1 MRWMIPTL
9 LLFLVAACSSNQSS
23 IVAEQEPST
32 ETTKPQGD
40 RPHLTGIETKTIS
53 LDQAGSQSGISLA
66 RNIYFIFDGSGSMAD
81 EMGSECGDN
90 QQFRNKLEGAQWA
103 VETFL
108 QKVPDDI
115 QIGLL
120 VFDNEGVREVVPL
133 GTQNREAFMQ
143 AIKACR
149 AGGGTP
155 LARAMRYGTD
165 QLINQYK
172 KQLGYGEF
180 RLVVVTDGIAKGIP
194 NAAVY
199 AMSYGF
205 PVYAIGLCVGA
216 DHPLRRYAYSY
227 RAANSFDDLAA
238 GLEETLA
245 ELPSYDVQTFEEK
258 P

>member
-1 MRWMIPTL
+1 MRL
-9 LLFLVAACSSNQSS
+9 LVFILFLVLCATCTSSNPSA
-23 IVAEQEPST
+23 VADQTPA
-32 ETTKPQGD
+32 KPLGE
-40 RPHLTGIETKTIS
+40 RPHLTGIETKTIP
-53 LDQAGSQSGISLA
+53 LDQVDSQSSISLA

-81 EMGSECGDN
+81 PMDEVCGGS

-108 QKVPDDI
+108 QKVPDNI

-120 VFDNEGVREVVPL
+120 IFDNQGVREVVPL
-133 GTQNREAFMQ
+133 GKDNREAFMQ
-143 AIKACR
+143 EIKGCL

-155 LARAMRYGTD
+155 LARAIRFGTD
-165 QLINQYK
+165 QLTAQYK
-172 KQLGYGEF
+172 RQLGYGEY

-194 NAAVY
+194 NAALY

-205 PVYAIGLCVGA
+205 PVYAIGLCV
-216 DHPLRRYAYSY
+216 DPEHPLRRYAFSY

-245 ELPSYDVQTFEEK
+245 ELPSYDVQSFDNQ